1 MERAQLLAE
10 LKNLLGEYMLDQDK
24 LKLGNITDDT
34 DFVKDLHM
42 DSIDMVDVVIKAENK
57 FGIEIKNETIAGLN
71 TVGKCL
77 DAMQAR
83 LADKGQ

>member
-57 FGIEIKNETIAGLN
+57 FDIEIKNETIAGLN